1 MSGMLPVKGLYAF
14 IYTLE
19 APWWAQ
25 AVCVRPIGSVCN
37 RVSHFRGFHFSLA
50 QQLSN
55 GFL

>member
-25 AVCVRPIGSVCN
+25 AVCVKYLKYLSTEHTDNGVHI
-37 RVSHFRGFHFSLA
+37 SLYN
-50 QQLSN
+50 L
-55 GFL
+55 